1 MTSLN
6 EDQSSLFFLSLYHN
20 ATLVRVTTL
29 VLNVLVESRHAVTS
43 VDVLFLYMLLK
54 YFLRNAC

>member
-6 EDQSSLFFLSLYHN
+6 EDQLSLFFLSLYHN

-54 YFLRNAC
+54 YFL

>member
-6 EDQSSLFFLSLYHN
+6 EDQWSLFFLSLYHN
-20 ATLVRVTTL
+20 ATLVCVTTL

-54 YFLRNAC
+54 YFL

>member
-54 YFLRNAC
+54 YFL